1 MSEME
6 GIVHIRI
13 DDRLLHGQVVGFWTN
28 TLKAT
33 RIMVPSDRVAAD
45 EMLRSVLRMAAP
57 AGVKTSFIPV
67 ERAVRQIME
76 GRYAGQRVF
85 VVCEGPADVLKMMD
99 LGLPITKVNVGNIG
113 GAEGRIAVKTS
124 LSLSPPRRRRC
135 STRSWIV
142 ASRSPRRWFPPTRSL
157 TSLTS
162 WRRRASRRG
171 LHPVRV

>member
-28 TLKAT
+28 TLQAT
-33 RIMVPSDRVAAD
+33 RIMVPSDRVAED
-45 EMLRSVLRMAAP
+45 EVLRKVLRMAAP

-67 ERAVRQIME
+67 ERAARQIME

-85 VVCEGPADVLKMMD
+85 MVCEGPADVLKLMD
-99 LGLPITKVNVGNIG
+99 LGLPIKKINVGNIG

-124 LSLSPPRRRRC
+124 LSMS
-135 STRSWIV
+135 V
-142 ASRSPRRWFPPTRSL
+142 AEAKMFREIMSRGVEVTSQMVPAEPL
-157 TSLTS
+157 THL
-162 WRRRASRRG
+162 ADFMDEKG
-171 LHPVRV
+171 L

>member
-124 LSLSPPRRRRC
+124 LSLSPEEAKMFHEIMDRG
-135 STRSWIV
+135 V
-142 ASRSPRRWFPPTRSL
+142 EV
-157 TSLTS
+157 TSQMVPADPVTHL
-162 WRRRASRRG
+162 ADFMAEKG
-171 LHPVRV
+171 L